1 MPVCSRHSTPTT
13 APLSGSCIAC
23 EYSSAPVLGWYATR
37 IGCVAVDRSKRGG
50 AISKMVADVKST
62 AGLPGQLI
70 IYPQGT
76 RVAPGVKAKYKI
88 GTGALYN
95 QLGQPCVP
103 VAVNVGVFW
112 PRQALLRKP
121 GLAVIEFLPRIE
133 ANLPVSEFMEEIAT
147 VIETN
152 SDRLMREAG
161 FDPDQEA

>member
-1 MPVCSRHSTPTT
+1 M
-13 APLSGSCIAC
+13 
-23 EYSSAPVLGWYATR
+23 
-37 IGCVAVDRSKRGG
+37 
-50 AISKMVADVKST
+50 
-62 AGLPGQLI
+62 
-70 IYPQGT
+70 
-76 RVAPGVKAKYKI
+76 KAKYKI

-133 ANLPVSEFMEEIAT
+133 ANLPVSEFMDKIST